1 MPFLQTLGGGSAL
14 GFKSASGALGNYTEA
29 TGGISASYHDG
40 TNSWK
45 VHIFKDGNNQTF
57 NVTKAGD
64 DDLEYVVVAG
74 GGGGGGGGNATWH
87 SGGGGGAGGLITG
100 TTAPIVQGY
109 TIDVGSG
116 GNGGNQDQSN
126 PTRGSQGSNSVAFS
140 QTATG
145 GGGGGGGTGANVIG
159 SNGGSGG
166 GSGVTGT
173 VSTGTSGQGN
183 NGGSWSSYG
192 GSGGDPYGAGGGG
205 KGSTGTSNF
214 GPNGPN
220 NPAGYS
226 RAGGG
231 NGGSA
236 WDISFMGVSTRLAEG
251 GAAGGANDDSGGWA
265 KGGCA
270 GGRGTNQPGGWG
282 GGRWLGTTANYAGEN
297 TDDHLNGKHG
307 LDGTGMGGGGGWGGT
322 PRGNGAR
329 GGNGCVIVKYPVQP
343 YTGIGSSSGNPAT
356 SGKAIK
362 DADSTV
368 MSGFY
373 WIKASGYGGAA
384 DWVYC
389 DMDYDGGGW
398 MHVATFQD
406 DSQQGTT
413 YPRECHPWGYYLHR
427 ANNNGYTESS
437 SHGGRFTD
445 NDYDEFLQ
453 TVYPAAFTSN
463 FKHPHLYQSAPFT
476 QVLMRDQGM
485 NLRNVF
491 TTNSFTQ
498 VNNTRDFFGNG
509 TNMWVDSGTQRN
521 SGGGG
526 FRRLG
531 VTSHGANDDVF
542 QNATTIYFGF
552 GEPSGVESGNQDR
565 SMITPQGLNSQSVSA
580 TQGIGVSRANG
591 SGYQR
596 YRNIDN
602 QFRDEPGGISS
613 NYMYTMWI
621 R

>member
-14 GFKSASGALGNYTEA
+14 GFRSASGGVGNYTEA

-64 DDLEYVVVAG
+64 DDLEYVVLAG

-87 SGGGGGAGGLITG
+87 GGGGGGAGGLITG
-100 TTAPIVQGY
+100 TTAPVVQGY

-116 GNGGNQDQSN
+116 GNGGTENASN
-126 PTRGSQGSNSVAFS
+126 PTRGSQGGNSVAFS
-140 QTATG
+140 QTAIG
-145 GGGGGGGTGANVIG
+145 GGGGGGGIGNQNTGT
-159 SNGGSGG
+159 NGGSGG
-166 GSGVTGT
+166 GSGVSSGNGQGT
-173 VSTGTSGQGN
+173 AGQGN
-183 NGGSWSSYG
+183 NGGQHSSKG
-192 GSGGDPYGAGGGG
+192 GDGGDPYGAGGGG
-205 KGSTGTSNF
+205 KGSAGTDNF

-231 NGGSA
+231 NGGTG
-236 WDISFMGVSTRLAEG
+236 WDTNFMGVSTRLAEG
-251 GAAGGANDDSGGWA
+251 GGAAGANHSGGWG

-270 GGRGTNQPGGWG
+270 GGRANNQPGGWG
-282 GGRWLGTTANYAGEN
+282 GGRHLGTTANYAGDN
-297 TDDHLNGKHG
+297 TDEHMNGKHG

-329 GGNGCVIVKYPVQP
+329 GGNGIVIVKYPVEP
-343 YTGIGSSSGNPAT
+343 YRGIGSSSSNPAT
-356 SGKAIK
+356 SAKAIK

-373 WIKASGYGGAA
+373 WIKPSGYGTAH
-384 DWVYC
+384 WVYC
-389 DMDYDGGGW
+389 DMDHNGGGW

-406 DSQQGTT
+406 DSQQKTT
-413 YPRECHPWGYYLHR
+413 YPREVNPWGYFLHR
-427 ANNNGYTESS
+427 ANNNSYTSSS

-445 NDYDEFLQ
+445 NDYEEFLDL
-453 TVYPAAFTSN
+453 TYPAAFTSN

-476 QVLMRDQGM
+476 QVLMRDQGL
-485 NLRNVF
+485 NLRNVWRTNTF
-491 TTNSFTQ
+491 TEVSD
-498 VNNTRDFFGNG
+498 TRDFFGNG

-531 VTSHGANDDVF
+531 VTSYSVNDDVF
-542 QNATTIYFGF
+542 QNCGTVYIAF
-552 GEPSGVESGNQDR
+552 GEPSGVEEGNQDR
-565 SMITPQGLNSQSVSA
+565 SMITPQGINSSSVSS
-580 TQGIGVSRANG
+580 TQGIGVSRADNA
-591 SGYQR
+591 GYQR

-602 QFRDEPGGISS
+602 QFRDEPGDIGS